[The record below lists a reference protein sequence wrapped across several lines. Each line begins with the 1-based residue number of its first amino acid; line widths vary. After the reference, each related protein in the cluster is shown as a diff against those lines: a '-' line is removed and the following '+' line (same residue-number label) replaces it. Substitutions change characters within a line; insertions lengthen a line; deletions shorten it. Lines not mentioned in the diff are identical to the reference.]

1 MPLVARG
8 PPELHRPVLRHR
20 RHVSAA
26 LSKYTETGDPFSGSV
41 DPRSAGNG
49 SLMRL
54 APVPLAYRENSE
66 RAIHYAGASSRTTH
80 GAPAPVDA
88 CKFYTALI
96 LGALRG
102 ASKEYLLSHDFYQ
115 GSLVPE
121 IAEIAAGS
129 FKQKTPPVIAGTGYV
144 VKSLEA
150 ALWAFYRSSTF
161 ERGALL
167 AANLGDNADTTAA
180 VFGQLAGAFYGAEAI
195 PESWLERL
203 AMREFITQMADSLG
217 SFSESQ

>member
-1 MPLVARG
+1 
-8 PPELHRPVLRHR
+8 
-20 RHVSAA
+20 
-26 LSKYTETGDPFSGSV
+26 
-41 DPRSAGNG
+41 
-49 SLMRL
+49 MRL
-54 APVPLAYRENSE
+54 SPVPMAYRENLE
-66 RAIHYAGASSRTTH
+66 RAIHYAGESSRTTH
-80 GAPAPVDA
+80 GAPAAVDA

-96 LGALRG
+96 VGALKGR
-102 ASKEYLLSHDFYQ
+102 SKEELLSADFYQ

-129 FKQKTPPVIAGTGYV
+129 YREKNPPQIVGTGYV

-167 AANLGDNADTTAA
+167 AANLGDDADTTAA

-195 PESWLERL
+195 PESWLARL
-203 AMREFITQMADSLG
+203 AMREFITEMADSLG

>member
-1 MPLVARG
+1 MVARR

-20 RHVSAA
+20 HHRQRGALEVQGNGRPILGLGKSAH
-26 LSKYTETGDPFSGSV
+26 
-41 DPRSAGNG
+41 SAGNG

-54 APVPLAYRENSE
+54 SPVPMAYRENLE
-66 RAIHYAGASSRTTH
+66 RAIHYAGESSRTTH
-80 GAPAPVDA
+80 GAPAAVDA

-96 LGALRG
+96 IGALKG
-102 ASKEYLLSHDFYQ
+102 WWKEYLLNPDFYQ
-115 GSLVPE
+115 GSFVPE

-129 FKQKTPPVIAGTGYV
+129 YREKNPPQIVGTGYV

-167 AANLGDNADTTAA
+167 AANLGDDADTTAA

-195 PESWLERL
+195 PESWLARL
-203 AMREFITQMADSLG
+203 AMREFITEMADSLG